1 MATIQTKPQIAPAA
15 SDHVSLASRL
25 STLQWT
31 AIGLLAAAFIG
42 LFWQWV
48 YRQHRFS
55 WDMID
60 DWGHAYAV
68 PFICL
73 YIAWTARE
81 RLLAA
86 PRRAFWPALP
96 PLLLGVASYIFFI
109 VGVSNH
115 MLQGLSLIMT
125 LGSVLLLTLGPRAF
139 RFLFLPILFLAFAIT
154 VSEQIMIKV
163 TFPLQLIASK
173 GAYWLMSAGAT
184 LWSAISSNEF
194 LVTHKGNTLIVDYAG
209 KSHPLNVAEAC
220 SGMRMVIAFL
230 ALAATVGLFGC
241 KQWWQRTALFLLATP
256 VAVVLNI
263 FRVALL
269 GFLTMYDPDLATGD
283 AHMIIGTLLLV
294 PGLFAFMGIV
304 WALNRCVAED
314 EPASAVPAKPN
325 AKPNAKPVAKPVAK
339 QPIKPDAN
347 ATAAPEAPSPKGNGS

>member
-15 SDHVSLASRL
+15 SGTVALASRL

-31 AIGLLAAAFIG
+31 AIALLSAAFVG
-42 LFWQWV
+42 LFWQWIF
-48 YRQHRFS
+48 RQHRFS
-55 WDMID
+55 WDRID

-96 PLLLGVASYIFFI
+96 PLLMGVASYVFFI

-115 MLQGLSLIMT
+115 MLQGLSLILV
-125 LGSVLLLTLGPRAF
+125 LGSVLLLTLGPRVF
-139 RFLFLPILFLAFAIT
+139 RFLFLPVLFLVFAIT
-154 VSEQIMIKV
+154 VSEQVMIKL
-163 TFPLQLIASK
+163 TFPLQLIASQ

-184 LWSAISSNEF
+184 IWSAVSSTDF
-194 LVTHKGNTLIVDYAG
+194 LVTLKGNTLVVDYAG

-241 KQWWQRTALFLLATP
+241 KLWWQRVSLFLLATP

-269 GFLTMYDPDLATGD
+269 GFLTLYDPGLATGD

-304 WALNRCVAED
+304 WALNRCVADED
-314 EPASAVPAKPN
+314 AGDSKPEKKGK
-325 AKPNAKPVAKPVAK
+325 AGATVAKAAGKPAAK
-339 QPIKPDAN
+339 
-347 ATAAPEAPSPKGNGS
+347 GSGV

>member
-1 MATIQTKPQIAPAA
+1 VATIQTKPQIDQAA
-15 SDHVSLASRL
+15 SGTVPFASRL
-25 STLQWT
+25 SAPQWT
-31 AIGLLAAAFIG
+31 AIALITAAFIG
-42 LFWQWV
+42 LFWEWMF
-48 YRQHRFS
+48 RQHRFS
-55 WDMID
+55 WDGLD
-60 DWGHAYAV
+60 DWGHAYVV

-96 PLLLGVASYIFFI
+96 PLLMGVASYVFFI

-115 MLQGLSLIMT
+115 MLQGFSLILV

-139 RFLFLPILFLAFAIT
+139 RFLFLPVLFLVFAIT
-154 VSEQIMIKV
+154 ISEQVMIKL
-163 TFPLQLIASK
+163 TFPLQLIASQ

-184 LWSAISSNEF
+184 IWSAVSSNDF
-194 LVTHKGNTLIVDYAG
+194 LVTLKGNTLVVDFDG

-241 KQWWQRTALFLLATP
+241 KLWWQRITLFLIATP

-269 GFLTMYDPDLATGD
+269 GFLTLYDPGLATGD

-294 PGLFAFMGIV
+294 PGLFAFMGLV
-304 WALNRCVAED
+304 WALNRCIAEE
-314 EPASAVPAKPN
+314 EPEESPSKAVGKTGKGASKGSTKGAKKLA
-325 AKPNAKPVAKPVAK
+325 AK
-339 QPIKPDAN
+339 D
-347 ATAAPEAPSPKGNGS
+347 ATAPKGSGA

>member
-1 MATIQTKPQIAPAA
+1 MATIQTKPQIASAP
-15 SDHVSLASRL
+15 SVSLSARL
-25 STLQWT
+25 STKQWA
-31 AIGLLAAAFIG
+31 AIALLSAAFIG

-55 WDMID
+55 WDMLD

-81 RLLAA
+81 RILAA
-86 PRRAFWPALP
+86 PRKAFWPALP
-96 PLLLGVASYIFFI
+96 PLLLGVAAYVFFI

-115 MLQGLSLIMT
+115 MLQGLSLILV
-125 LGSVLLLTLGPRAF
+125 LGSVLLLTLGPRVF
-139 RFLFLPILFLAFAIT
+139 RFMFLPVLFLVFAIT
-154 VSEQIMIKV
+154 VSEQVMIKL

-173 GAYWLMSAGAT
+173 GAYWVMSAGAT
-184 LWSAISSNEF
+184 IWSAFSSNEF
-194 LVTHKGNTLIVDYAG
+194 LVTLKGNTLVVDYAG

-241 KQWWQRTALFLLATP
+241 KQWWQRVALFLMATP

-269 GFLTMYDPDLATGD
+269 GFLTMYDPGLATGD

-314 EPASAVPAKPN
+314 EPEGEPAAKASGKAAAKPKTVAIKKSA
-325 AKPNAKPVAKPVAK
+325 AKGTGA
-339 QPIKPDAN
+339 
-347 ATAAPEAPSPKGNGS
+347 